1 MESKS
6 HTDTVFI
13 VSGTPENKQILT
25 NILTNNAYI
34 LRSEITGSEALV
46 SIKNELPDL
55 ILMEMELPD
64 MKGIEVYKLLK
75 VDENTCQV
83 PVLFLINENDASEK
97 QKVFEAGG
105 VDYITKPFI
114 KDEVLARVKIQLEI
128 SKLRSTIDTERQL
141 RTTNEKVLKESEER
155 FQLLFNK
162 APLGY
167 QSLDKNG
174 CFIEVNQKWL
184 DMLGYTHD
192 EVIGKW
198 FGHFM
203 PPKYQEMVK
212 INFPKFLAQGHI
224 HAEFEL
230 IHKNGS
236 IHYIAFDGKIG
247 TDINGNFKQTHC
259 ILQDITESKRI
270 KDALVES
277 ERRFRTLLSGVE
289 LISIMLDMEGCI
301 TFCNDYLLTITGYT
315 KEEVIGK
322 NWFEQFLPRSVY
334 ENVLNVYLEAIK
346 NQNIIKHYEN
356 AIVTKNG
363 EELIISW
370 NNTALYDEQGKINS
384 IASLGVDI
392 TQKQKAEQA
401 LLNNQKLLSE
411 TETLGNIGGWEVCV
425 KTQKLNWTAQTYR
438 IHEVPI
444 EKEPTLDEAIKFY
457 APESLP
463 IINSAVQ
470 KAIELGE
477 PFDLELEIITA
488 KGNRRN
494 VHAIG
499 KYDASL
505 ERVYGY
511 FQDITERKRN
521 EQALIDSEKK
531 LITLFESMT
540 EMVVIQELEF
550 DENGNAINYIITDC
564 NKTFLNET
572 GIENPIGKLAT
583 EVYDTYNPPYL
594 EQYAQVCK
602 TGISYEFNSYYAPM
616 EKHFLI
622 SAVSL
627 GGNKFA
633 TITTDITSNE
643 KVHEIIREKNKELE
657 NYIYIASH
665 DLRSPL
671 VNIQGFSERLE
682 KQVKKLIF
690 MLNDIELKNK
700 MVNEFNKITNTDIPN
715 SLQFILMNVSK
726 MDTLINGLLQ
736 LSRTGQVKMQVSM
749 QDMDK
754 LIESILASYNFQLTE
769 LNVIVKKQNIE
780 QCYGDKNQL
789 NQLFSNII
797 GNALKYRDTNRQ
809 LILEITSSSHFNK
822 VVYAI
827 KDNGIGIKQ
836 RHIEKIWDVFYRVD
850 ASSAEAG
857 EGLGLSLVKRIVEK
871 HKGKIWAESTEE
883 EGSTFY
889 VELHKNEFEV

>member
-13 VSGTPENKQILT
+13 VSGAPENKQILT

-34 LRSEITGSEALV
+34 LRSEITGGEALV

-236 IHYIAFDGKIG
+236 IHYIAFDRKIG

-334 ENVLNVYLEAIK
+334 ENVLNVYIEAVE

-356 AIVTKNG
+356 EIVTKNG

-370 NNTALYDEQGKINS
+370 NNTALYDEQGKVNN

-392 TQKQKAEQA
+392 TQ
-401 LLNNQKLLSE
+401 N
-411 TETLGNIGGWEVCV
+411 
-425 KTQKLNWTAQTYR
+425 
-438 IHEVPI
+438 VP
-444 EKEPTLDEAIKFY
+444 Y
-457 APESLP
+457 
-463 IINSAVQ
+463 Q
-470 KAIELGE
+470 
-477 PFDLELEIITA
+477 
-488 KGNRRN
+488 
-494 VHAIG
+494 
-499 KYDASL
+499 
-505 ERVYGY
+505 
-511 FQDITERKRN
+511 
-521 EQALIDSEKK
+521 
-531 LITLFESMT
+531 
-540 EMVVIQELEF
+540 
-550 DENGNAINYIITDC
+550 
-564 NKTFLNET
+564 
-572 GIENPIGKLAT
+572 
-583 EVYDTYNPPYL
+583 
-594 EQYAQVCK
+594 
-602 TGISYEFNSYYAPM
+602 
-616 EKHFLI
+616 
-622 SAVSL
+622 
-627 GGNKFA
+627 
-633 TITTDITSNE
+633 
-643 KVHEIIREKNKELE
+643 
-657 NYIYIASH
+657 
-665 DLRSPL
+665 
-671 VNIQGFSERLE
+671 
-682 KQVKKLIF
+682 
-690 MLNDIELKNK
+690 
-700 MVNEFNKITNTDIPN
+700 
-715 SLQFILMNVSK
+715 
-726 MDTLINGLLQ
+726 
-736 LSRTGQVKMQVSM
+736 
-749 QDMDK
+749 
-754 LIESILASYNFQLTE
+754 
-769 LNVIVKKQNIE
+769 
-780 QCYGDKNQL
+780 
-789 NQLFSNII
+789 
-797 GNALKYRDTNRQ
+797 
-809 LILEITSSSHFNK
+809 
-822 VVYAI
+822 
-827 KDNGIGIKQ
+827 
-836 RHIEKIWDVFYRVD
+836 
-850 ASSAEAG
+850 
-857 EGLGLSLVKRIVEK
+857 
-871 HKGKIWAESTEE
+871 
-883 EGSTFY
+883 
-889 VELHKNEFEV
+889 